1 MYENIQKEKLSNK
14 IVKFAKDVMYGLSQN
29 PKAISSMYFYDEEGD
44 KIFQEIMNMPEYYL
58 TNCEYEI
65 LSQQRKEICDAI
77 HAFDEPINI
86 IEFGA
91 GDGYK
96 TKLLLNYLL
105 KNEVQFTYYPVDI
118 SNYILSEL
126 ETRLRSEMPGLEV
139 KPLNMEY
146 FEALTALSKI
156 NDRRNVVLFLGSN
169 IGNFRYKEAEN
180 FIGRIN
186 SCSNPGDM
194 ILVGVDLRKDPDI
207 ITRAYDDSDGITSQ
221 FNLNL
226 LKRMNYEL
234 GADFVLDNFSH
245 YAFYE
250 PIDGEMLSYL
260 VSKKDQLVYFDLLDW
275 QAEFKRNEFINTEV
289 SKKYSISE
297 LEMLAESQNFEVK
310 QHFFDQKNYFVD
322 TLWTLK

>member
-1 MYENIQKEKLSNK
+1 MNENIQKEKLSDK
-14 IVKFAKDVMYGLSQN
+14 TAKFAIDTMYGLSQN
-29 PKAISSMYFYDEEGD
+29 PKTISSMYFYDEEGD

-105 KNEVQFTYYPVDI
+105 KNEAQFTYYPVDI

-126 ETRLRSEMPGLEV
+126 ETRLRSEMPDLEV
-139 KPLNMEY
+139 KPMNMEY

-156 NDRRNVVLFLGSN
+156 NDRRNIILFLGSN

-207 ITRAYDDSDGITSQ
+207 ITRAYDDPHGITSQ

-260 VSKKDQLVYFDLLDW
+260 VSKKDQFVHFESLDW
-275 QAEFKRNEFINTEV
+275 QAEFKRNEFIQTEV

-297 LEMLAESQNFEVK
+297 LEMMAESQNFGVK

>member
-1 MYENIQKEKLSNK
+1 MYENIQKEKLSDK
-14 IVKFAKDVMYGLSQN
+14 TAKFAKDTMYGLSQN
-29 PKAISSMYFYDEEGD
+29 PKTISSMYFYDEEGD

-105 KNEVQFTYYPVDI
+105 KNGAQFTYYPVDI

-126 ETRLRSEMPGLEV
+126 ETRLRSEIPGLEV

-146 FEALTALSKI
+146 FDALTALSKI

-169 IGNFRYKEAEN
+169 IGNFKYKEAEN

-186 SCSNPGDM
+186 SCSNQGDM

-260 VSKKDQLVYFDLLDW
+260 VSKKDQFVHFDLLNW
-275 QAEFKRNEFINTEV
+275 QAEFKRNEFIQTEV

-297 LEMLAESQNFEVK
+297 LEMMAESQNFKVK

-322 TLWTLK
+322 TLWALK

>member
-1 MYENIQKEKLSNK
+1 MNENIQKEKLSNK
-14 IVKFAKDVMYGLSQN
+14 TAKFAKDTMYGLSQN
-29 PKAISSMYFYDEEGD
+29 PKTISSMYFYDEEGD

-105 KNEVQFTYYPVDI
+105 KTEAQFTYCPVDI
-118 SNYILSEL
+118 SKYILSEL

-139 KPLNMEY
+139 KTLNMEY

-156 NDRRNVVLFLGSN
+156 NDRKNIVLFLGSN
-169 IGNFRYKEAEN
+169 LGNFRYKEAEN

-186 SCSNPGDM
+186 SCINPGDM
-194 ILVGVDLRKDPDI
+194 ILVGVDLRKDPNI
-207 ITRAYDDSDGITSQ
+207 ITRAYDDPHGITSQ

-250 PIDGEMLSYL
+250 PIEGEMLSYL
-260 VSKKDQLVYFDLLDW
+260 VSNKDQFVHFDMLNW
-275 QAEFKRNEFINTEV
+275 QAEFKRNEFMQTEV

-297 LEMLAESQNFEVK
+297 LEMLAESQKFVVK

>member
-1 MYENIQKEKLSNK
+1 MNENIQKEKLSNK
-14 IVKFAKDVMYGLSQN
+14 TTKFAKDTMYGLSQN
-29 PKAISSMYFYDEEGD
+29 PKTISSMYFYDEEGD

-96 TKLLLNYLL
+96 TKLLLNYLI
-105 KNEVQFTYYPVDI
+105 KNKAQFTYYPVDI
-118 SNYILSEL
+118 SKYILSEL
-126 ETRLRSEMPGLEV
+126 ETRLRNEMPGLEV

-156 NDRRNVVLFLGSN
+156 NDRKNIVLFLGSN
-169 IGNFRYKEAEN
+169 LGNFRYKEAEN

-186 SCSNPGDM
+186 SCINPGDM
-194 ILVGVDLRKDPDI
+194 ILVGVDLRKDPNI
-207 ITRAYDDSDGITSQ
+207 ITRAYDDPHGITSQ

-234 GADFVLDNFSH
+234 GADFVLDSFSH

-260 VSKKDQLVYFDLLDW
+260 VSNKDQFVHFDTLNW
-275 QAEFKRNEFINTEV
+275 QAEFKRNEFMQTEV

-297 LEMLAESQNFEVK
+297 LEMMAESQKFVVK

>member
-1 MYENIQKEKLSNK
+1 MNENIQKEKLSNK
-14 IVKFAKDVMYGLSQN
+14 TTKFAKDTMYGLSQN
-29 PKAISSMYFYDEEGD
+29 PKTISSMYFYDEEGD

-105 KNEVQFTYYPVDI
+105 KNEAQFTYYPVDI
-118 SNYILSEL
+118 SKYILSEL

-156 NDRRNVVLFLGSN
+156 NDRRNIVLFLGSN

-186 SCSNPGDM
+186 SCSNQGDM

-207 ITRAYDDSDGITSQ
+207 VTRAYDDSDGITSQ

-250 PIDGEMLSYL
+250 PVDGEMLSYL
-260 VSKKDQLVYFDLLDW
+260 VSKKDQLVHFDLLDW

-297 LEMLAESQNFEVK
+297 LEMMAESQNFEVK
-310 QHFFDQKNYFVD
+310 QHFFDQKNYFVN